1 MAVDGKTLKGARQQ
15 PGQIHLLTAFLHR
28 QGLVLAQPP
37 VEAQSNDITA
47 ARPLLSPLEITGR
60 VVTLDALHT
69 QENTAGYLVED
80 KQAHYLMTVKDNQK
94 NLQPDIQDLN
104 LSAFPPSAPIRG

>member
-15 PGQIHLLTAFLHR
+15 PGQIHLLTAFLHQ
-28 QGLVLAQPP
+28 QGLALAQPP

-60 VVTLDALHT
+60 VVTLDALT
-69 QENTAGYLVED
+69 PRKT
-80 KQAHYLMTVKDNQK
+80 
-94 NLQPDIQDLN
+94 
-104 LSAFPPSAPIRG
+104 PPVIWWKTNRRIIS